1 MLFVVVVVVVVNKL
15 LIGHK
20 QVMELVVVSRGSQ
33 IAKRVNKRLLAIWLN
48 VVGVRHAVGQKI
60 GKS

>member
-1 MLFVVVVVVVVNKL
+1 MLFVVVVVVVNQL